1 MENEKEKKPGIATFC
16 AGSFWDMEAAF
27 RHVDGIIA
35 TSVGY
40 MGGAASDPT
49 YEQVLSWQNG
59 TFRGGH
65 GRL

>member
-1 MENEKEKKPGIATFC
+1 MGDEKTEKKPGIATFC

-40 MGGAASDPT
+40 MGGAAPDPT
-49 YEQVLSWQNG
+49 YEDGLH
-59 TFRGGH
+59 R
-65 GRL
+65 

>member
-1 MENEKEKKPGIATFC
+1 MGDEKTEKKPGIATFC

-40 MGGAASDPT
+40 MGRSGTDPD
-49 YEQVLSWQNG
+49 L
-59 TFRGGH
+59 
-65 GRL
+65 